1 MDLQAIGARI
11 KAAREA
17 RGMTQEDFAAALDL
31 SRNHISVIE
40 RGVKAPKLETFIAIA
55 NELGVSADSLL
66 FDVIDHATDS
76 VASELMASV
85 SNLPKEEQ
93 SRILN
98 AIKALLGQ

>member
-17 RGMTQEDFAAALDL
+17 RGLTQEDFAAALDL
-31 SRNHISVIE
+31 SRNHVSVIE
-40 RGVKAPKLETFIAIA
+40 RGVKALKLETFVAIA
-55 NELGVSADSLL
+55 NALGVSADSLL

-76 VASELMASV
+76 VASELLVSV
-85 SNLPKEEQ
+85 SSLPREEQ
-93 SRILN
+93 NRILN